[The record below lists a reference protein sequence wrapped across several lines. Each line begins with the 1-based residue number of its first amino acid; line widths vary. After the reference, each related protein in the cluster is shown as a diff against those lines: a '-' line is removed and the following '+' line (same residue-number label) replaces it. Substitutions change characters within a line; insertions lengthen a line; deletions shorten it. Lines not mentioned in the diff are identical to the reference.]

1 MKREPELTATPKTGR
16 SLGSRLRHF
25 KSRLAVKM
33 AAFAVAPLVLFALV
47 VGALGTW
54 HAATF
59 SDALSLIIEE
69 GEAIEAVERAV
80 IEVESDMMIVLES
93 MNEISLVKSQVL
105 FSENRELTDEVER
118 IYARAHQALLVFRE
132 DMMHF
137 EVLLGRTGLLDRDD
151 GDTDVRRLS
160 YLSRTSET
168 ILRLFEIARESN
180 RRTME
185 AVAAGDQEAARNNFL
200 FEETA
205 RMQALFD
212 MTSKTMGIVTGLV
225 DSVTEQ
231 SIQRIQLQQVETKGK
246 LVFLM
251 QVGLAVSIAS
261 VLLFTL
267 VGLWLAVRNI
277 SKPIVT
283 ITSTME
289 QLTRGNLQIEVPS
302 QERDDEI
309 GTMAKALQFFR
320 SSLLENEKMRA
331 ERALRLSEDLTH
343 ARQQLH
349 DAVESISEGFAL
361 WGADE
366 RLIMC
371 NQRYRNLYPK
381 LADILVPGASYADF
395 LRAAYERGI
404 FSLRG
409 KEVEVAVREQV
420 AHHQTSV
427 SAFEQELGDGRWI
440 RVSKRKTKSGHTV
453 GILSDITTRV
463 ESEATIRRMAMEDPL
478 TGLPN
483 RAKFSEQLQS
493 ALDQAD
499 RTGRK
504 VGVMLLDLDHFKNI
518 NDTLGHAAGDELL
531 KQVSERIRD
540 CLRKTDSVARLGGDE
555 FAVISTN
562 AQAFENIHRV
572 GQRLIEAL
580 SRPFI
585 VEGKEIHTG
594 TSIGVTIYPD
604 DPGDQGQLLRN
615 ADLALYKAKE
625 DGRGNCWLFDEQLHL
640 EMQARSSLERD
651 LREALAGNQFHMVYQ
666 PQFDIRT
673 GEIVGAESLIRW
685 RHPERGLVSPAEF
698 IPVAE
703 STRQIIPISDWVIRN
718 VCDQLAAWTA
728 EGREVPKVSINI
740 SPLHFRQEDLVD
752 QFRVALGES
761 GVDPR
766 RLEIEITEGMAMAAG
781 NAALETLN
789 KLKAMG
795 LGLSIDDF
803 GTGYSSLSR
812 LKDFPVDRLKI
823 DQSFIRNAS
832 DSESDAAISSAVIQL
847 GHTLNLRVIA
857 EGAET
862 REQVEL
868 LAAAG
873 CDEVQGYYLSK
884 PLTAE
889 SFVAFLESYRPKPA
903 LEPER
908 SRAAVKAP
916 TKLRRR
922 AS

>member
-1 MKREPELTATPKTGR
+1 MKKTPKTESPRGD
-16 SLGSRLRHF
+16 RLTHLLR
-25 KSRLAVKM
+25 SRLAVKM
-33 AAFAVAPLVLFALV
+33 AAFAVMPLVLFALV
-47 VGALGTW
+47 AGALGLW
-54 HAATF
+54 NASAFSHA
-59 SDALSLIIEE
+59 LGLIIDE
-69 GEAIEAVERAV
+69 GEMIESVDRAV
-80 IEVESDMMIVLES
+80 IEVESDMMTVLES

-105 FSENRELTDEVER
+105 LSENSELTDEVER
-118 IYARAHQALLVFRE
+118 VYEKTHQALLVFRE
-132 DMMHF
+132 DMIKF
-137 EVLLGRTGLLDRDD
+137 ESLLARTGLLAPED
-151 GDTDVRRLS
+151 GDMDARRVS
-160 YLSRTSET
+160 YLSRTSQT

-205 RMQALFD
+205 RIQALFD

-225 DSVTEQ
+225 DSVAEQ
-231 SIQRIQLQQVETKGK
+231 SIRRIQHQQVEIKGEV
-246 LVFLM
+246 VFLM
-251 QVGLAVSIAS
+251 QVGLAVSIFS
-261 VLLFTL
+261 VLLFAFA
-267 VGLWLAVRNI
+267 GLWLAVRNI
-277 SKPIVT
+277 STPI
-283 ITSTME
+283 IAMTSTMKE
-289 QLTRGNLQIEVPS
+289 LTGGNLKVEVPG
-302 QERDDEI
+302 QDREDEI
-309 GTMAKALQFFR
+309 GTMAQALQYFR
-320 SSLLENEKMRA
+320 SSLIENEKMRA
-331 ERALRLSEDLTH
+331 EKALRLSEDLVH

-361 WGADE
+361 WDADDV
-366 RLIMC
+366 LIMC
-371 NQRYRNLYPK
+371 NQRYRNLYPD
-381 LADILVPGASYADF
+381 LADILVPGASFAAF
-395 LRAAYERGI
+395 LRAAFERGI
-404 FSLRG
+404 FSLRDRDL
-409 KEVEVAVREQV
+409 EVAIKEQV
-420 AHHQTSV
+420 NHHRTSV

-483 RAKFSEQLQS
+483 RAKFSEQLQA

-531 KQVSERIRD
+531 KQVSERIRG

-562 AQAFENIHRV
+562 AQAFESVHLV

-580 SRPFI
+580 AKPFI

-594 TSIGVTIYPD
+594 TSIGITIYPD

-625 DGRGNCWLFDEQLHL
+625 DGRGNCWLFDERLHL
-640 EMQARSSLERD
+640 EMQARSSLERH
-651 LREALAGNQFHMVYQ
+651 LRDALAEEQFHMVYQ
-666 PQFDIRT
+666 PQFDIST
-673 GEIVGAESLIRW
+673 GKIVGAESLIRW
-685 RHPERGLVSPAEF
+685 RHPERGVVSPGEF

-703 STRQIIPISDWVIRN
+703 STRQIIPISNWVIRH
-718 VCDQLAAWTA
+718 VCQQLATWTA
-728 EGREVPKVSINI
+728 DGLDVAKVSVNI

-752 QFRVALGES
+752 RFRQTMKES
-761 GVDPR
+761 GVDPQH
-766 RLEIEITEGMAMAAG
+766 LEVEITEGMAMAAG
-781 NAALETLN
+781 DAALDTLN
-789 KLKAMG
+789 RLKEMG
-795 LGLSIDDF
+795 VGLSIDDF

-832 DSESDAAISSAVIQL
+832 EDKSNAAISSAVIQL
-847 GHTLNLRVIA
+847 GHTLNLKVIA

-862 REQVEL
+862 REQIEL

-873 CDEVQGYYLSK
+873 CDEVQGFYVSRPLS
-884 PLTAE
+884 AE
-889 SFVAFLESYRPKPA
+889 DFVAFIKTYQPKPL

>member
-1 MKREPELTATPKTGR
+1 MRNQENKDPPKAGPAGR
-16 SLGSRLRHF
+16 GPIERMA
-25 KSRLAVKM
+25 SRLAVKV
-33 AAFAVAPLVLFALV
+33 AAFAVVPLVLFALV
-47 VGALGTW
+47 AGALGLW
-54 HAATF
+54 HASTF
-59 SDALSLIIEE
+59 SEALSLIIEE
-69 GEAIEAVERAV
+69 SESIEAVDHAV
-80 IEVESDMMIVLES
+80 IEVESDMMTVLES

-105 FSENRELTDEVER
+105 FSENSELTDEVEATYER
-118 IYARAHQALLVFRE
+118 ARQALRAFRQDVIRLE
-132 DMMHF
+132 A
-137 EVLLGRTGLLDRDD
+137 LLGRTGQLEGED
-151 GDTDVRRLS
+151 GEMDARRMI

-168 ILRLFEIARESN
+168 ILRLFEIASESN

-185 AVAAGDQEAARNNFL
+185 AVASGDLEAARNNFL

-212 MTSKTMGIVTGLV
+212 LTGKTMGIVTGMV
-225 DSVTEQ
+225 DSVSHQ
-231 SIQRIQLQQVETKGK
+231 SISRIQQQQSETKSK
-246 LVFLM
+246 VVFLL
-251 QVGLAVSIAS
+251 QAGVAISVFS
-261 VLLFTL
+261 VLLFAFA
-267 VGLWLAVRNI
+267 GLWLAVRNI
-277 SKPIVT
+277 STPIVT
-283 ITSTME
+283 ITSTMAE
-289 QLTRGNLQIEVPS
+289 LTRGNLEVEVPG
-302 QERDDEI
+302 QDRADEI
-309 GTMAKALQFFR
+309 GTMAKALQYFR
-320 SSLLENEKMRA
+320 SSLIENERMRA
-331 ERALRLSEDLTH
+331 EKALRLSEDLTH

-361 WGADE
+361 WDADD

-381 LADILVPGASYADF
+381 LADILVPGASFADF

-409 KEVEVAVREQV
+409 KDMEVAVREQV
-420 AHHQTSV
+420 ARHQTSV

-483 RAKFSEQLQS
+483 RAKFTEQLQA

-531 KQVSERIRD
+531 KQVSGRIRD
-540 CLRKTDSVARLGGDE
+540 CLRRTDSVARLGGDE

-572 GQRLIEAL
+572 GQRLIESLA
-580 SRPFI
+580 RPFI

-625 DGRGNCWLFDEQLHL
+625 DGRGNCWLFDERLHL
-640 EMQARSSLERD
+640 EMQARSTLERD
-651 LREALAGNQFHMVYQ
+651 LRDALAENQFFMVYQ

-685 RHPERGLVSPAEF
+685 RHPERGLISPGEF

-703 STRQIIPISDWVIRN
+703 STRQIIPISDWVIRH
-718 VCDQLAAWTA
+718 VCGQLATWAK
-728 EGREVPKVSINI
+728 EGLQVPKVSVNI
-740 SPLHFRQEDLVD
+740 SPLHFRQEDLVEH
-752 QFRVALGES
+752 FERALKSS
-761 GVDPR
+761 GVDPQ
-766 RLEIEITEGMAMAAG
+766 RLEIEITESLAMAAG
-781 NAALETLN
+781 DSTLATLN
-789 KLKAMG
+789 RLKAMG
-795 LGLSIDDF
+795 VGLSIDDF

-832 DSESDAAISSAVIQL
+832 ENDSDAAISSAVIQL

-862 REQVEL
+862 REQIEL
-868 LAAAG
+868 LASAG
-873 CDEVQGYYLSK
+873 CDEVQGFYLSK

-889 SFVAFLESYRPKPA
+889 DFEAFVGSYQPKPV

-908 SRAAVKAP
+908 SRAAIKAP

-922 AS
+922 A